1 MWTLW
6 MFVLN
11 CLEWG
16 ATELLVEHFLYNLLA
31 PFHNATLHHGHLV
44 TNGPLQW
51 WPPAR
56 DAPASKTAESTKLH
70 RKKYPHHK
78 ILVCLLRLAKAKQLL
93 SRYKI
98 LCTIRIQNKFLVQ
111 NDMQQPGS
119 HI

>member
-44 TNGPLQW
+44 TNGPLQ
-51 WPPAR
+51 
-56 DAPASKTAESTKLH
+56 
-70 RKKYPHHK
+70 
-78 ILVCLLRLAKAKQLL
+78 
-93 SRYKI
+93 
-98 LCTIRIQNKFLVQ
+98 
-111 NDMQQPGS
+111 
-119 HI
+119 